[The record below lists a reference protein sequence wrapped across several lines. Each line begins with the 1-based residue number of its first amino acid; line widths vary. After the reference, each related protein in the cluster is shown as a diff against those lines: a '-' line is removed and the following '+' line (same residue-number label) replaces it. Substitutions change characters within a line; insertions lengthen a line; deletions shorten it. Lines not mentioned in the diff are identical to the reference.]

1 MRELK
6 LCGKLLEAD
15 ERNFH
20 CWNYR
25 RYAAKMAST
34 TLKDE
39 LDFTTKKI
47 EQNFSNYSAWH
58 QRSAL
63 IPLIYNNK
71 NDLKK
76 VLNQEFELIQNAM
89 YTEPADQSVWFYH
102 QWLIQKFME
111 SSTVEE
117 TNVVLERELKM
128 CNDLQAILEKD
139 PVKDKERVEPRKW
152 PLLNSVF
159 LMKKQSGCQ
168 REILTNLKLLCQ
180 IDPLRCLYYRALAQ
194 SELKEIALSSEVN
207 ELRSYFL

>member
-1 MRELK
+1 MNSEYYSLWNLRRVIFQQFIDSKSEEEMKPLFDSELKFMEQLIPKSSKSYWIWFHREWVTSRLKNCDWMRELK

-117 TNVVLERELKM
+117 TKCCFGKR
-128 CNDLQAILEKD
+128 
-139 PVKDKERVEPRKW
+139 
-152 PLLNSVF
+152 
-159 LMKKQSGCQ
+159 
-168 REILTNLKLLCQ
+168 T
-180 IDPLRCLYYRALAQ
+180 
-194 SELKEIALSSEVN
+194 
-207 ELRSYFL
+207 